1 LKFIIKILL
10 GLVLFNAMLIILA
23 PIFPSSAT
31 TLGSDAVDPEDITS
45 PTGAEGEDTP
55 EPGKKYSEIS
65 NMGTIL
71 KNMFLNSTTV
81 LIIGIIVGASLLTNF
96 LTRGTVNV
104 PLALGIGLF
113 VGIVVSLWINASSII
128 YSIDPTDSPYIS
140 GLIAVTTVGIGIILV
155 FMVSDKLSGT
165 QEAY

>member
-1 LKFIIKILL
+1 LKFVVKILL
-10 GLVLFNAMLIILA
+10 GLVIFNAMLIILG

-45 PTGAEGEDTP
+45 PTGAEGDDIP

-65 NMGTIL
+65 DMGDIL
-71 KNMFLNSTTV
+71 KNMFLNPTTV
-81 LIIGIIVGASLLTNF
+81 LIIGVIVGASLLTNF

-113 VGIVVSLWINASSII
+113 VGIIVSLWINTSNII
-128 YSIDPTDSPYIS
+128 YNIDPTDSPYIT
-140 GLIAVTTVGIGIILV
+140 GLIAVTTVGIGIIIV